1 MDSNV
6 IATLV
11 VYAGLVIL
19 CALLMIAAR
28 DQHRE
33 RYPQP
38 DFPIWNGGVME
49 ILAHVALWL
58 CVGSILFAGMV
69 DILIWATRSN
79 GTSVSD
85 LIHYYLNMYP
95 FLGWILAGL
104 AYHFLVDRPQ
114 PPQAP

>member
-1 MDSNV
+1 MNEDV
-6 IATLV
+6 LATLI
-11 VYAGLVIL
+11 VYVGLVLL

-38 DFPIWNGGVME
+38 EFPVYEGGIME
-49 ILAHVALWL
+49 ILSHVALWL
-58 CVGSILFAGMV
+58 VVGSLLFAGLV
-69 DILIWATRSN
+69 DVLIWATRSN
-79 GTSVSD
+79 SASVSD
-85 LIHYYLNMYP
+85 LVHYYLNSYP

-114 PPQAP
+114 PPR